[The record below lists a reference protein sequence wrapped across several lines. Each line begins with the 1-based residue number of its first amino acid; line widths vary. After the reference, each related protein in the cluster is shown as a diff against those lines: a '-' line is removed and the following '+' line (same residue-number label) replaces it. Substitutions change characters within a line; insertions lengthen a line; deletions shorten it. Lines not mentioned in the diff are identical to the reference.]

1 MKRDPID
8 FDLLEELLT
17 FNPPIETV
25 QMVAQYCRTD
35 SVLREAFKSY
45 IVDAVGLTYREL
57 IDMDFTEEE
66 AKEYAGQ
73 SIAIVEI
80 KGRKCTTF
88 GQCRMIYQRFIT
100 YYSILCDFDIKVQI
114 PIWNHKKTK
123 VIEYFYATMI
133 FEIEDD
139 EEDNA
144 DLN

>member
-1 MKRDPID
+1 MNRGPID

-17 FNPPIETV
+17 FNAPIDTV

-35 SVLREAFKSY
+35 SLLKKAFSSY
-45 IVDAVGLTYREL
+45 IVDAVGLTEREL
-57 IDMDFTEEE
+57 LDMDFSEEE
-66 AKEYAGQ
+66 AKEYSGQ

-80 KGRKCTTF
+80 KGKKCTTF
-88 GQCRMIYQRFIT
+88 AQCRTIYTRFIE
-100 YYSILCDFDIKVQI
+100 YYAILCDFDIKVQI
-114 PIWNHKKTK
+114 PIWNQKKTK
-123 VIEYFYATMI
+123 IIEYFYATMI